1 MSLPVPNFDYD
12 DNNSDVLDPRSIDQL
27 TDPERYTKLTFDNMM
42 DLTDIKKN
50 NPPHVRVFRLISAT
64 NRIFKQRIVYQ
75 GENGKQV
82 FTWDDE
88 DLNIKDDAKGTGR
101 TRAHIDKMTG
111 RSGFIFVSRKCP
123 VLLSMLL
130 QRMWSR
136 HPIMPLKQYHRLLR
150 RKVCLGVCSV
160 VARMYQQLPL
170 NQRTRLPR
178 RRVCWAYVQS

>member
-82 FTWDDE
+82 FTRRTVFCVKWVC
-88 DLNIKDDAKGTGR
+88 ISSSSSCYSQAKAFQTSRCGT
-101 TRAHIDKMTG
+101 
-111 RSGFIFVSRKCP
+111 
-123 VLLSMLL
+123 
-130 QRMWSR
+130 
-136 HPIMPLKQYHRLLR
+136 
-150 RKVCLGVCSV
+150 
-160 VARMYQQLPL
+160 
-170 NQRTRLPR
+170 
-178 RRVCWAYVQS
+178 